1 MSDNHTCSV
10 NLKTLRCNKNLKN
23 PILTSFCKQKLT
35 KNSRCDKLNQYKKMK
50 IKIISTIINEKT
62 FFRIKKLSFI
72 L

>member
-23 PILTSFCKQKLT
+23 PILTFFINKNLH
-35 KNSRCDKLNQYKKMK
+35 KNSSYKLNQFKKMK

-62 FFRIKKLSFI
+62 FF
-72 L
+72 